1 MEEKVEEK
9 VEGKNNENEGG
20 KHMSGFFI
28 NKRSLWFMAGGAL
41 GALAV
46 IGFGKLSKKIKPT
59 AVGVVKEGYAFSEW
73 LMAKCEK
80 AKEDIEDIVA
90 EAKHVHQKDLEATA
104 ETVKKEQEILKKVE
118 QMVEEILRQRSKK
131 EET

>member
-1 MEEKVEEK
+1 MEEKVGGK
-9 VEGKNNENEGG
+9 VEGKNNENEWG
-20 KHMSGFFI
+20 KHMSGSFI
-28 NKRSLWFMAGGAL
+28 NKRSLWFVAGGAL

-104 ETVKKEQEILKKVE
+104 ETVKKEEEILKKVE
-118 QMVEEILRQRSKK
+118 QMVEEILRKQSKK

>member
-1 MEEKVEEK
+1 MEEKINEK
-9 VEGKNNENEGG
+9 IEDKKNENGG
-20 KHMSGFFI
+20 EHMSGYFI

-104 ETVKKEQEILKKVE
+104 ESVKKEEDILKKVE

-131 EET
+131 EEG

>member
-1 MEEKVEEK
+1 MEEKVEER
-9 VEGKNNENEGG
+9 VGNKNAENEGG
-20 KHMSGFFI
+20 KYMGGRFI
-28 NKRSLWFMAGGAL
+28 SKHSLWFMAGGAL

-90 EAKHVHQKDLEATA
+90 EAKHAHQKDIEKTA
-104 ETVKKEQEILKKVE
+104 ETVKKEEELLRRVEEKVE
-118 QMVEEILRQRSKK
+118 QILRQRSKK
-131 EET
+131 EEG

>member
-1 MEEKVEEK
+1 MEEKINEK
-9 VEGKNNENEGG
+9 IEDKKNENREE
-20 KHMSGFFI
+20 HMSSYI
-28 NKRSLWFMAGGAL
+28 ISKRGLWLMAGGAL

-46 IGFGKLSKKIKPT
+46 IGFGKLSKKVRPA

-104 ETVKKEQEILKKVE
+104 ETVKKEEDILKKVE